1 MSKLL
6 GGTSAPAYRFDEPGD
21 GFDDCEVVDVRDVQ
35 QRNHDTGMPLFWP
48 AAGSI
53 SRRPVETPTDPTTGE
68 KLDPVLQLK
77 VVVDTKVIDP
87 HIPYDDGLR
96 SVYFTGQSLSELR
109 ADLKRTRSRTVEV
122 GGRLSRRLT
131 EEERVDPKTGKRRGI
146 AKKIYSVRYEP
157 PATRAD
163 TAPAEAAEAAP
174 PKSTAPTADEVPAGV
189 DPKAWEEALRRLR
202 GGGATATTRRSAA
215 PAVDDEPPF

>member
-6 GGTSAPAYRFDEPGD
+6 GGTSAPAFRFDAPGD
-21 GFDDCEVVDVRDVQ
+21 GFDACEVVDVRDVQ
-35 QRNHDTGMPLFWP
+35 QRNHDTAMPLFWP

-68 KLDPVLQLK
+68 RLDPVLQLK
-77 VVVDTKVIDP
+77 VVVDTGVIDP
-87 HIPYDDGLR
+87 AIPYDDGLR
-96 SVYFTGQSLSELR
+96 SVYFTGQSLAELR

-146 AKKIYSVRYEP
+146 AKKIYSVSYEP
-157 PATRAD
+157 PA
-163 TAPAEAAEAAP
+163 APAGGEVVTSATP
-174 PKSTAPTADEVPAGV
+174 GVAPTGAGSVARAADDIPAGV
-189 DPKAWEEALRRLR
+189 DPDAYRAAMARLR
-202 GGGATATTRRSAA
+202 GGPAAAVTAR
-215 PAVDDEPPF
+215 DDEPPF